1 MITLSEAARDQLD
14 GYFADKD
21 KTPIRVFL
29 AGGCCGPKLSLALDE
44 PRDGDETVEALG
56 YTLLAEK
63 ELLTAAGQITI
74 DAGEYG
80 FSVESANQLGGG
92 GGGGC
97 GGGCGSGDSGA
108 GAGGGCGATSGCGSD
123 GCGCN

>member
-14 GYFADKD
+14 GYFADKE
-21 KTPIRVFL
+21 KSPLRIFL

-63 ELLTAAGQITI
+63 ALLAAAGKIAI

-80 FSVESANQLGGG
+80 FSVESENQLGGG
-92 GGGGC
+92 GGGCGSGGC
-97 GGGCGSGDSGA
+97 GGGESGGSSGGCGSG
-108 GAGGGCGATSGCGSD
+108 
-123 GCGCN
+123 GCGCS

>member
-14 GYFADKD
+14 GYFAGKD
-21 KTPIRVFL
+21 KSPIRIFL

-44 PRDGDETVEALG
+44 ARDGDESVQALG

-63 ELLTAAGQITI
+63 ALLASAGAITV

-80 FSVESANQLGGG
+80 FTVESENPLGGG
-92 GGGGC
+92 GSCGSGGC
-97 GGGCGSGDSGA
+97 GGGDSGAAGGCGSG
-108 GAGGGCGATSGCGSD
+108 
-123 GCGCN
+123 GCGCS

>member
-14 GYFADKD
+14 GYFADKE
-21 KTPIRVFL
+21 KSPLRIFL

-44 PRDGDETVEALG
+44 PRDGDETVLAFG

-63 ELLTAAGQITI
+63 ELLAAAGSISI

-80 FSVESANQLGGG
+80 FSVESENPLGS
-92 GGGGC
+92 GGC
-97 GGGCGSGDSGA
+97 GSGGGGCGSGSGGESGA
-108 GAGGGCGATSGCGSD
+108 AGGCGSG
-123 GCGCN
+123 GCGCS